1 MRTKAILTGLM
12 IAVMA
17 LSSSIVYA
25 DNGGNF
31 STGDSGRYETT
42 GGGDNPKGEHQW
54 HHGKSCHLM
63 AKALNL
69 TEDQQK
75 QLKDIKQKQRETM
88 KSTFEAIKANRGAF
102 NEEITKAT
110 PDMAKITDLQNQLK
124 ATQAQMADNQLSS
137 MLQIKKIMT
146 PEQFAGFMALKKE
159 RKLMG
164 HKHHQFGAKCA
175 WGKHEGEH
183 KDWSNKGD
191 EGHPSDAE

>member
-31 STGDSGRYETT
+31 T
-42 GGGDNPKGEHQW
+42 GGGDNFKGEHQW
-54 HHGKSCHLM
+54 HHGGSHHLM
-63 AKALNL
+63 ARVLNL

-88 KSTFEAIKANRGAF
+88 KSTFEAIKTNRQAF
-102 NEEITKAT
+102 NEEITKAN

-124 ATQAQMADNQLSS
+124 VTQAQMADNQLSS

-164 HKHHQFGAKCA
+164 HKHHPFGPKCA
-175 WGKHEGEH
+175 WGKQAGEH
-183 KDWSNKGD
+183 KDMLNKGD
-191 EGHPSDAE
+191 EGRPSDAE